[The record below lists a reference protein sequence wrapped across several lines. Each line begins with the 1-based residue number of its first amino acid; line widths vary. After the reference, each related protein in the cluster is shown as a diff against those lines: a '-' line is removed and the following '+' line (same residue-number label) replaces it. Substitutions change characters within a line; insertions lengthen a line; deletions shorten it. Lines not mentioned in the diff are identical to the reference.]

1 MSTHPTIPYDP
12 ALVAEVATRLDLR
25 APNAAALEAVAR
37 RFDDADGAPFEAVCD
52 IATAV
57 GKTYLAAGTIEYLA
71 DAGVRNILI
80 VVPGSTILNKTVA
93 NFTDGHDKSLTS
105 AMSFSPMVITAD
117 NFNTGRVA
125 SALDN
130 DDQVKLFVFTVQ
142 SLIRP
147 KQKTSRKVRKHQEW
161 LGTGLYQRLKDA
173 DDLVILAD
181 EHHVYTEKAA
191 SFHAAV
197 RDLDP
202 MALIGLTATPN
213 DADRDQ
219 VIYNYP
225 LAQAIAD
232 QYVKTPVLV
241 GRKDKLTG
249 VDVQL
254 RDGLRLLDAKQAA
267 ANAYA
272 DATGKRPVNAV
283 MFVVADTID
292 NANAIYETLRKPD
305 LLGEQYDEQVLV
317 VHSDAPDDAL
327 ARLDAVERPD
337 SKVRVI
343 VSVSMLKEGWDVKNI
358 YVICSF
364 RPSISEA
371 LTEQTLGR
379 GLRLP
384 WGAYTGI
391 ELLDTVEVLSHE
403 RYAELLERAG
413 VLLEGLT
420 GQRAVTPTQVPVA
433 TPTDDSSGDS
443 PDTGTDDSQAG
454 DDTVA
459 VYIAAGGGQ
468 EADNADYDDADGGE
482 GQPHAPLFTVVTGG
496 GGSDVGAGGCGRP
509 SGFLVSGTDARTAT
523 AQREAQALTK
533 QVSASQTIEIP
544 KLERTITG
552 RRFSLSDIDSATF
565 RQLGQRL
572 AADGGTELDRKVL
585 NVVEDP
591 THPSGLRLVPATS
604 TDKVAATTPNLPF
617 PEARQQLIDTVLTFD
632 EVAETR
638 GNINAAQRLANA
650 VIEGAGTES
659 ALAAQFNA
667 VLDAVRVSI
676 RTHHRQ
682 APAEVTDTWTT
693 ETFAP
698 TRLNTRP
705 EDPNRY
711 GPFSRQVA
719 YRGWSRSLHPLN
731 WFDSEPERRL
741 ANLVDD
747 EATVEVWSRIQ
758 RGELTIPWDGGRYNP
773 DFYVRLGDTHYL
785 VEVKADNALD
795 NPEVQAKR
803 DAARAWAR
811 KVSDEGDHGTWRYL
825 LVGESAVKNSTT
837 FDALT
842 RQAS

>member
-25 APNAAALEAVAR
+25 APNAEALDAVAR
-37 RFDDADGAPFEAVCD
+37 RLDDADGAPFEAVCD

-130 DDQVKLFVFTVQ
+130 DDQVKLYVFTVQ

-327 ARLDAVERPD
+327 ARLEAVERPD

-420 GQRAVTPTQVPVA
+420 GQRAVTPTQVPAA
-433 TPTDDSSGDS
+433 TPTDDSPGDS
-443 PDTGTDDSQAG
+443 PDTGTDDNQTG

-459 VYIAAGGGQ
+459 VYTTDGGGQ
-468 EADNADYDDADGGE
+468 EADNADYADVDGDE

-496 GGSDVGAGGCGRP
+496 GGSSAGAGGCGRP

-585 NVVEDP
+585 NVVEDA

-638 GNINAAQRLANA
+638 SNINAAQRLANA
-650 VIEGAGTES
+650 VIDGAGTEA

-682 APAEVTDTWTT
+682 APAAVTDTWTT

-705 EDPNRY
+705 EEPNRY

-719 YRGWSRSLHPLN
+719 YSGWSRSLHPLN

-825 LVGESAVKNSTT
+825 LVGESAVKNSAT